1 MDKTQFLRTY
11 LPYARSVSEQTGIA
25 PEVVLAQ
32 TALETGWGKSAP
44 SGNFFGI
51 KGSGQTLPTQ
61 EFRNGQMVTEN
72 AGFRSYASPADSFTD
87 YAKLMMNNKRYAP
100 VLGAQGADAQIE
112 ALGKSGY
119 ATDPNYAAKLSQ
131 IKNSIN
137 LNSPDLIGSDTMRAL
152 GISPGAIGPMTG
164 SNQPQRTGAPMG
176 LLDTQPAQQPEQK
189 KSGFWDNFA
198 GGLLADPDRRA
209 KIGIALEGMTLNP
222 NRGLIQNLQSGI
234 DTRKEQAVAN
244 RTIEWLAKQ
253 PGGQKFAELAASA
266 GPAAALK
273 AYQDSVS
280 GASGP
285 AGFQALKAQALA
297 AGLVEGTP
305 EFQQFMLYGGAKQD
319 ATPSAF
325 QALHLQAIAAGY
337 AEGSPEYQR
346 FMQTRGAGEV
356 ASARALGTA
365 QGAASSE
372 LAGGEI
378 AMNQALNLVEALK
391 NDPALPSMVGP
402 IDSYKPNVSAAANRF
417 QSRLDQLK
425 GTAFL
430 QAYQMLKGGGAIT
443 ENEGKKAEQ
452 AMSRLNTAMNEEDF
466 IAALNEFQ
474 DAVRTGYEKIKAR
487 SGMGAQPMAPS
498 VGGQPAQGNDDP
510 LGLRGAP

>member
-152 GISPGAIGPMTG
+152 GVSPGAIGPMTG

-222 NRGLIQNLQSGI
+222 NQGLIKNLQSGI
-234 DTRKEQAVAN
+234 DTRKEQGISN
-244 RTIEWLAKQ
+244 RTIEWLSKQ
-253 PGGQKFAELAASA
+253 PNGAAYVEMIKAGNSPASVVQAYQSATTQKPRSGVEVGGKLVDPTTGNVIYDPTGGATNALSPDQLTSLNSVRDDLRTELKSFEIVKSGYNNISTFYSNPSATSDYALAVAFAKILDPGSVAREGEVAAVQNAGAKVPALGQALKNALTGEGSLTPEVRQQIAELSTQIYQERLTEANQIISQYGDIAKRA
-266 GPAAALK
+266 GLPTDVLYSGTIPQPMQIVPAVVPAAA
-273 AYQDSVS
+273 A
-280 GASGP
+280 
-285 AGFQALKAQALA
+285 
-297 AGLVEGTP
+297 
-305 EFQQFMLYGGAKQD
+305 
-319 ATPSAF
+319 
-325 QALHLQAIAAGY
+325 
-337 AEGSPEYQR
+337 
-346 FMQTRGAGEV
+346 
-356 ASARALGTA
+356 A
-365 QGAASSE
+365 QGVTQEMWDQASQDE
-372 LAGGEI
+372 
-378 AMNQALNLVEALK
+378 
-391 NDPALPSMVGP
+391 
-402 IDSYKPNVSAAANRF
+402 
-417 QSRLDQLK
+417 
-425 GTAFL
+425 
-430 QAYQMLKGGGAIT
+430 
-443 ENEGKKAEQ
+443 KKHWLE
-452 AMSRLNTAMNEEDF
+452 
-466 IAALNEFQ
+466 
-474 DAVRTGYEKIKAR
+474 
-487 SGMGAQPMAPS
+487 
-498 VGGQPAQGNDDP
+498 
-510 LGLRGAP
+510 

>member
-152 GISPGAIGPMTG
+152 GVSPGAIGPMTG

-222 NRGLIQNLQSGI
+222 NQGLIKNLQSGI
-234 DTRKEQAVAN
+234 DTRKEQASSN
-244 RTIEWLAKQ
+244 RTIEWLRSQGRDDLADAVASGSLDGKTAAATLFNKDATEGVVIDNRLIDKRTGKVIYEPTGGPAFDVEKVQ
-253 PGGQKFAELAASA
+253 SARKEFTGLPQVKAFADQTTAYGTLISSVADPSPAGDLSLIFNYMKILDPGSTVREGEFATAQDSGSIDDRTRGLYNRIVNGERLSERQRSDFADRATRIYSSAEQQYNSFAEQY
-266 GPAAALK
+266 GR
-273 AYQDSVS
+273 
-280 GASGP
+280 
-285 AGFQALKAQALA
+285 FAQA
-297 AGLVEGTP
+297 AGLPTEQVIPDYSFVGNRYQTP
-305 EFQQFMLYGGAKQD
+305 L
-319 ATPSAF
+319 
-325 QALHLQAIAAGY
+325 I
-337 AEGSPEYQR
+337 YQ
-346 FMQTRGAGEV
+346 
-356 ASARALGTA
+356 
-365 QGAASSE
+365 
-372 LAGGEI
+372 
-378 AMNQALNLVEALK
+378 
-391 NDPALPSMVGP
+391 LPSPPQGVTQQDWTDAWNNMT
-402 IDSYKPNVSAAANRF
+402 DAQR
-417 QSRLDQLK
+417 Q
-425 GTAFL
+425 TFL
-430 QAYQMLKGGGAIT
+430 NNPT
-443 ENEGKKAEQ
+443 
-452 AMSRLNTAMNEEDF
+452 T
-466 IAALNEFQ
+466 
-474 DAVRTGYEKIKAR
+474 
-487 SGMGAQPMAPS
+487 P
-498 VGGQPAQGNDDP
+498 
-510 LGLRGAP
+510 